1 VLVSFLKLLLGIVF
15 MAVVLFFAVLNMEE
29 TVDLRLWADM
39 RHTYRDVPFVFA
51 MLCAYFFGI
60 VTYLVVALMR
70 DIRFRT
76 EIARLRRENRVLI
89 DEVHHLRGSV
99 LDDLPL
105 VEAKDL
111 AVQEG
116 RSR

>member
-1 VLVSFLKLLLGIVF
+1 MSFLKLLLGIVF
-15 MAVVLFFAVLNMEE
+15 MAVILFFAVLNMEE
-29 TVDLRLWADM
+29 TVDLRLWANL
-39 RHTYRDVPFVFA
+39 RYTYRDVPLVFA

-60 VTYLVVALMR
+60 VTYLVVSLTR
-70 DIRFRT
+70 DLRFRT
-76 EIARLRRENRVLI
+76 EIARLRRENRILT

-111 AVQEG
+111 ALQEG